1 MKSAWRTLLRREYLA
16 WAAPGGAVL
25 HGLPGALTA
34 GCPVAVSALGAGT
47 APLVTAPAAPVAP
60 EAAAA
65 AAAAV
70 TAAPPAVVTPRTA
83 PGPGKP
89 ACPGP
94 GEDPGPAE
102 DPGSGD
108 ASGSGEDPG
117 PAAGPSPADG
127 PAGDPD
133 RGRAPRPRPAWGWP
147 ARAWRVRP
155 GNLEEQAAE
164 FIRLHRAECPGAGPA
179 GPRLREI
186 RREIRM
192 TGTYRHT
199 PGELE
204 FGARVAWRN
213 SSRCIGRL
221 YWKSLQVR
229 DRREV
234 DTAEGVAAECADH
247 LRAATN
253 HGRVRP
259 TITVFAPDAP
269 GRPGP
274 RIWNEQLVR
283 YAGYRQPD
291 GTVRGEPSSADLTHL
306 ALDLGWPSDGQGKFD
321 VLPLIISAGGD
332 EPRFFRVPGDAVTE
346 VHLIHPRFP
355 WFGQLGLRWYAVPV
369 ISDMCLEIGGI
380 CYPAAPFN
388 GWYMGTEIGARNFA
402 DADRYNELPRIA
414 EWMGLDTSRDR
425 SLWRDQ
431 ALVELN
437 LAVLH
442 SYDTAGVTITDH
454 HTESHR
460 FLTHLAREERAG
472 RICPADWTWIVP
484 PMSGAAT
491 GVFHRYYED
500 AKLRPT
506 YARHQRDLPQLRI
519 TTSAETCS

>member
-1 MKSAWRTLLRREYLA
+1 M
-16 WAAPGGAVL
+16 
-25 HGLPGALTA
+25 
-34 GCPVAVSALGAGT
+34 
-47 APLVTAPAAPVAP
+47 
-60 EAAAA
+60 
-65 AAAAV
+65 
-70 TAAPPAVVTPRTA
+70 
-83 PGPGKP
+83 
-89 ACPGP
+89 
-94 GEDPGPAE
+94 
-102 DPGSGD
+102 
-108 ASGSGEDPG
+108 
-117 PAAGPSPADG
+117 
-127 PAGDPD
+127 
-133 RGRAPRPRPAWGWP
+133 
-147 ARAWRVRP
+147 RP
-155 GNLEEQAAE
+155 GDLEEQAAE
-164 FIRLHRAECPGAGPA
+164 FIRLHRAEYPGAGPA
-179 GPRLREI
+179 PRLRQI

-192 TGTYRHT
+192 TGTYQHT

-221 YWKSLQVR
+221 YWKSLRVR
-229 DRREV
+229 DRRDV
-234 DTAEGVAAECADH
+234 DTAEGVAAECAAH

-253 HGRVRP
+253 NGRVRP

-291 GTVRGEPSSADLTHL
+291 GTVRGEPNSADLTHL
-306 ALDLGWPSDGQGKFD
+306 ALDLGWPSDGQGRFD

-332 EPRFFRVPGDAVTE
+332 GPRFFGVPGDAVVE
-346 VHLIHPRFP
+346 VYLVHPRFP
-355 WFGQLGLRWYAVPV
+355 WFGELGLRWYAVPV

-388 GWYMGTEIGARNFA
+388 GWYMGTEIGARNLA
-402 DADRYNELPRIA
+402 DSDRYNELPRIA
-414 EWMGLDTSRDR
+414 ERMGLDITRDR

-454 HTESHR
+454 HTESRR

-472 RICPADWTWIVP
+472 RLCPADWTWIVP

-491 GVFHRYYED
+491 EVFHRYYED
-500 AKLRPT
+500 AMLRPM
-506 YARHQRDLPQLRI
+506 YARHRRDLPQPGSGPAPKLARNM
-519 TTSAETCS
+519 